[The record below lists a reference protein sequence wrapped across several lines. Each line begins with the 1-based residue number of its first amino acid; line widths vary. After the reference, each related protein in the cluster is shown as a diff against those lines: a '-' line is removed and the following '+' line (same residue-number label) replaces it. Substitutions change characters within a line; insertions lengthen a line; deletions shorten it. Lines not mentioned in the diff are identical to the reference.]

1 VVINTNGVVTQS
13 LDKVN
18 LYRQGVFQTEA
29 NNNNDASGSIYC
41 RNFAVSGIFIA
52 KNQILFQG
60 FTSPSP
66 TVANNL
72 FTFMANRFATSFGP
86 VPNLGCVTIFGLDA
100 SPVAQTLDG
109 SGVVVSATI
118 DVDIL
123 KKIIKGSQGPSKTY
137 NPETPVNV
145 APSPTASLGTG
156 QVKHKGG
163 SNVVG
168 QYPVSGNRIMRK
180 FY

>member
-1 VVINTNGVVTQS
+1 ME
-13 LDKVN
+13 
-18 LYRQGVFQTEA
+18 F
-29 NNNNDASGSIYC
+29 
-41 RNFAVSGIFIA
+41 
-52 KNQILFQG
+52 
-60 FTSPSP
+60 
-66 TVANNL
+66 
-72 FTFMANRFATSFGP
+72 
-86 VPNLGCVTIFGLDA
+86 
-100 SPVAQTLDG
+100 
-109 SGVVVSATI
+109 VVSATI

-168 QYPVSGNRIMRK
+168 QYPVSGSRIMRN